1 MPYHVT
7 TALRRIT
14 ATGICCCSMVET
26 AHCKFS
32 SKMSASRTAWGN
44 AQGVQQIWSFLPHDQ
59 MLGASLPHNHAN

>member
-7 TALRRIT
+7 VPWRRIT
-14 ATGICCCSMVET
+14 ATGISCCSMVET

-44 AQGVQQIWSFLPHDQ
+44 AQGVQEIGSFLPHDQ
-59 MLGASLPHNHAN
+59 MLGASCPP